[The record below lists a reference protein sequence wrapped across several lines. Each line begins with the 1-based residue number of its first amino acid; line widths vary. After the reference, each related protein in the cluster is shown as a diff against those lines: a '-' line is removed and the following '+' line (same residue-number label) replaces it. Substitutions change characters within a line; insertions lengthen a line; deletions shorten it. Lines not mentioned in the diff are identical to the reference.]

1 MAGAAGAAGV
11 GGAATGTALVVGEPP
26 VFGLADLRTT
36 VGTMGG
42 GVTEAG
48 GGDLYIESL

>member
-11 GGAATGTALVVGEPP
+11 VGVATGTALVVGEPP
-26 VFGLADLRTT
+26 VFGMVDLPST

-42 GVTEAG
+42 GVTED
-48 GGDLYIESL
+48 GGDL